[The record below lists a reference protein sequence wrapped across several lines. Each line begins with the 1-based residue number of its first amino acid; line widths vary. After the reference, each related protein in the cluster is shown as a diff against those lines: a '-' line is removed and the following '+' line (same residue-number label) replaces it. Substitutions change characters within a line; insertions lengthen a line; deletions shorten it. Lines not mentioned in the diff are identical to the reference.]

1 MRRRLTF
8 AVFMLTLSVLACNV
22 PRPGGVGVLPTG
34 VPAATELAR
43 TEAPPTASPSTELPV
58 AEEPTATPTSEGPT
72 STPVPEETLP
82 TMTPSSTPIIM
93 CTPPACNE
101 GEVYYCEGECPGGC
115 GTQCAT
121 PTPATP
127 SAPVILSFTADR
139 TAIVQGESVDL
150 TWRATGGTE
159 AHICWVTHEAIMAC
173 VPGPVDPDGGTE
185 TVTPT
190 APGRPGVA
198 DFVLTVKNSAGAA
211 EAHVDVTIACAEDPL
226 PALADQ
232 QLFRN
237 CPYGTVVGNAAY
249 QAFGGGDMIWL
260 EGNSTIYVLYADG
273 RYESYADD
281 FHEGDPESD
290 PSITPPEGLL
300 QPVRGFGL
308 VWRTNPAVRDGLGWA
323 LAPEEGFQGWSQSYS
338 GLGMHNSGT
347 FLRFIDGSVVLLLH
361 FGATWR
367 FVTP

>member
-1 MRRRLTF
+1 MRRRFTF
-8 AVFMLTLSVLACNV
+8 AVFLLALSVLACNV
-22 PRPGGVGVLPTG
+22 PRPGGVDVLPTD
-34 VPAATELAR
+34 VPAVTKLVATKVYP
-43 TEAPPTASPSTELPV
+43 TEPPPTEPPTAEG
-58 AEEPTATPTSEGPT
+58 PTATPVTQE
-72 STPVPEETLP
+72 TP
-82 TMTPSSTPIIM
+82 
-93 CTPPACNE
+93 
-101 GEVYYCEGECPGGC
+101 
-115 GTQCAT
+115 
-121 PTPATP
+121 PTPA
-127 SAPVILSFTADR
+127 ILSFTADR

-198 DFVLTVKNSAGAA
+198 DIVLTVKNSAGAA

-237 CPYGTVVGNAAY
+237 CPSGTVVGNAAY

-260 EGNSTIYVLYADG
+260 EGNSTIYVLYANG

-281 FHEGDPESD
+281 FQEGDPESD

-308 VWRTNPAVRDGLGWA
+308 VWRTYPAVRDGLGWA

-347 FLRFIDGSVVLLLH
+347 FLRSTDGSVVLLSH